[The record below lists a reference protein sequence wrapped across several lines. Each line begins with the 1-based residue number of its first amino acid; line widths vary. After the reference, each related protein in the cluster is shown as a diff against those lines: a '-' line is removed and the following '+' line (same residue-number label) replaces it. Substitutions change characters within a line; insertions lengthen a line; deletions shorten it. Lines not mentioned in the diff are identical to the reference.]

1 MKENILA
8 IALVIAFLA
17 LLFSAIA
24 VPVYYFQQYQ
34 CKSQWQ
40 DSNFNY
46 RFSLIGG
53 CQIKTDQAGWIPAKN
68 YRDGM

>member
-1 MKENILA
+1 MKDTISL
-8 IALVIAFLA
+8 IAFA
-17 LLFSAIA
+17 AVFFAAAA
-24 VPVYYFQQYQ
+24 VPVYYVQKYQ

-40 DSNFNY
+40 DSNFYY
-46 RFSLIGG
+46 RFKLIGG